1 MPGGVLFGSS
11 SIPVHLF
18 STFCYSY
25 VYCIRSHYCRQRT
38 YFLLYFYCR
47 REDYG
52 CHFSGDSTG
61 HPSGFCSGDK
71 WTFFSYYRYMLT
83 PTAAHSSPCSND
95 RWSDGINKYNFLLLF
110 STLLGLSD
118 YSINCLQSFML
129 CPGFCN
135 CSGFTLVTSWLT
147 TAIPNFTVRLLIPFG
162 N

>member
-61 HPSGFCSGDK
+61 HPSGFRSGDK
-71 WTFFSYYRYMLT
+71 CTFFSYYRYMLT
-83 PTAAHSSPCSND
+83 PTAAHSSPCSSG
-95 RWSDGINKYNFLLLF
+95 RWSDGINNTISFYCSPHYLA
-110 STLLGLSD
+110 
-118 YSINCLQSFML
+118 YSIIPSTACNISSYALA
-129 CPGFCN
+129 FCN
-135 CSGFTLVTSWLT
+135 CDK
-147 TAIPNFTVRLLIPFG
+147 
-162 N
+162 